1 MTELFNAT
9 SLRSSE
15 FERYSRQIML
25 SDWGEEGQLKL
36 KNSKVAIVG
45 CGGLGNVAATYLA
58 GAGVGHL
65 TLIDGDEVELSNLHR
80 QLAFDID
87 SCELNK
93 ADELCQRLFSQ
104 NDEIDIHIEPL
115 YLDDDCIDELLTG
128 HDLVLD
134 CSDNFK
140 ARQLV
145 NRWCVKQKLPLLSG
159 SVIGW
164 QGQLLLVDSAGEHG
178 CYQCL
183 FGASNTEQESAG
195 NCNTLGV
202 NPAMVGVVGSYQA
215 NGALQFLLGKSSPL
229 ASHIT
234 LIDGLS
240 FSVNQFKRVADP
252 SCAVCNTVCSMS
264 ELQHE

>member
-9 SLRSSE
+9 NLRSSE
-15 FERYSRQIML
+15 FQRYSRQIML

-36 KNSKVAIVG
+36 KNSRVAIVG

-65 TLIDGDEVELSNLHR
+65 TLIDGDDVELSNLHR
-80 QLAFDID
+80 QIAFDID
-87 SCELNK
+87 SCDLNK

-115 YLDDDCIDELLTG
+115 YLDNDCIDELLEN

-134 CSDNFK
+134 CSDNFNT
-140 ARQLV
+140 RQLV
-145 NRWCVKQKLPLLSG
+145 NCWCVKQNVPLLSA

-164 QGQLLLVDSAGEHG
+164 QGQLLLVESDGKHG

-183 FGASNTEQESAG
+183 FGASITEQESAG
-195 NCNTLGV
+195 NCNSLGV

-229 ASHIT
+229 TSHIT

-252 SCAVCNTVCSMS
+252 NCAVCSTS
-264 ELQHE
+264 EFEHE

>member
-1 MTELFNAT
+1 MADNYRV
-9 SLRSSE
+9 SGLRNSE

-25 SDWGEEGQLKL
+25 DGWGEEGQIKL

-58 GAGVGHL
+58 GAGVGLL
-65 TLIDGDEVELSNLHR
+65 TLIDGDDVELSNLHR

-87 SCELNK
+87 SCDLNK
-93 ADELCQRLFSQ
+93 ADELCQRLYGQ

-115 YLDDDCIDELLTG
+115 YIDEDCIDELLAN
-128 HDLVLD
+128 HDFVLD
-134 CSDNFK
+134 CSDNFRT
-140 ARQLV
+140 RQLV
-145 NRWCVKQKLPLLSG
+145 NRWCVTQRIPLLSA

-164 QGQLLLVDSAGEHG
+164 QGQLLLIDKSGDHG

-183 FGASNTEQESAG
+183 FDAAGATNDSAG
-195 NCNTLGV
+195 NCSSLGV

-215 NGALQFLLGKSSPL
+215 NGALQFLLDKSSRL

-240 FSVNQFKRVADP
+240 FSVNQFKRAADP
-252 SCAVCNTVCSMS
+252 NCAVCSTLEFEN
-264 ELQHE
+264 E